1 MSRPVRTFTVGF
13 RDTEEYNELDSA
25 RAVARRFR
33 TDHHEVRIGREE
45 MRSFLSELVFHQDE
59 PIADPVCV
67 PLYFVAKLARETG
80 TIVVQSG
87 EGADEIFSGY
97 DKYVRYLRLH
107 ERFWRHAERLPR
119 FSRRAASSAARPL
132 LDLFGAKPL
141 AAELARRLGADE
153 ELFWGAAV
161 VFDETQKSRLLSPG
175 ARDAPGGGASSYE
188 VVRPYLEHVAR
199 ERPASDFLGRMTY
212 LELQLRL
219 PELLLMRVD
228 KITMAASVE
237 TRVPFLDARLVEYAM
252 GLPSAVKVKGAVGKH
267 VLKSALEELLPRDL
281 LYARKR
287 GFGAPV
293 REWFREGPHDL
304 LDAHVL
310 NSPLRRRRL
319 FDYDYVSRMASEHRR
334 GARDWSFHLWA
345 LLNLSAWY
353 ERWIERA

>member
-1 MSRPVRTFTVGF
+1 M
-13 RDTEEYNELDSA
+13 
-25 RAVARRFR
+25 RA
-33 TDHHEVRIGREE
+33 
-45 MRSFLSELVFHQDE
+45 SLSELVFHQDE

-97 DKYVRYLRLH
+97 DKYVRYLRVY

-119 FSRRAASSAARPL
+119 GARRAAVSAARPL
-132 LDLFGAKPL
+132 LDLLGASPH

-161 VFDETQKSRLLSPG
+161 VFDETQKGRLLSPR
-175 ARDAPGGGASSYE
+175 ARAATGGGGVSSYE
-188 VVRPYLEHVAR
+188 VVRPYLERVAR
-199 ERPASDFLGRMTY
+199 ERPASDFLARMTY

-228 KITMAASVE
+228 KITMASSVE

-252 GLPSAVKVKGAVGKH
+252 GLPSGVKVRGTVGKH

-293 REWFREGPHDL
+293 REWFREDSNEL

-310 NSPLRRRRL
+310 NSRLRRRDL
-319 FDYDYVSRMASEHRR
+319 FDYGYVSRMADEHRR

-345 LLNLSAWY
+345 LVNLGAWY